1 MPEPPPTAAATAAIR
16 AILTQMEAE
25 GVGRSD
31 RWEFETG
38 LAQLLEKM
46 TGLRGLVLFVFEFA
60 NEPCAQAQ
68 SNAAGNCV
76 TMSLPDDMSCFRC
89 RAHRLSTRL

>member
-1 MPEPPPTAAATAAIR
+1 MPKPPPTAAATAAIR

-31 RWEFETG
+31 RWDFEIG

-46 TGLRGLVLFVFEFA
+46 TSLRELVVFVFEFA
-60 NEPCAQAQ
+60 REPCGSAT
-68 SNAAGNCV
+68 SNATENCV
-76 TMSLPDDMSCFRC
+76 SMSLPDDMSCFRC
-89 RAHRLSTRL
+89 RAHRLSTKL